1 MSHKHTH
8 VLKVLPAL
16 LAAAVSGAV
25 RALVSWLLQ
34 QSANG
39 S

>member
-1 MSHKHTH
+1 MSHKRTH
-8 VLKVLPAL
+8 ALKVPLAL

-25 RALVSWLLQ
+25 RAAVSWLLQ
-34 QSANG
+34 QWTNG